1 MAPVS
6 HNYLRIAIPFHGFS
20 HEFQCRG
27 LIARL
32 RNERLQN
39 FALMIDSAPK
49 VMLLAIDTDEYFIDE
64 EGIAVPSV
72 LPFQSAGIDDDYR
85 Y

>member
-1 MAPVS
+1 
-6 HNYLRIAIPFHGFS
+6 
-20 HEFQCRG
+20 
-27 LIARL
+27 
-32 RNERLQN
+32 
-39 FALMIDSAPK
+39 
-49 VMLLAIDTDEYFIDE
+49 MLLAIDADEYFIDE